1 MCQRHGGT
9 SPTNDRNR
17 IPDID
22 QAETRRVDR
31 TRGGHPHQDPRPRP
45 GRGADRRRN
54 QDERLNKCKRLNE
67 NVMEETRTRRP
78 PATNCSK
85 DATRA
90 ARVETP
96 SLTAYS
102 GLPARRALVVGADSE
117 TLQLCRDAL
126 ESSGLVADAV
136 DSGIAAVVAAR
147 ASPPDLV
154 LVDVQLRDVP
164 GCEAIGWLRSNPSLQ
179 STPII
184 VLTTNGE
191 DDVVSAFARPYASL
205 PKPVSPA
212 AIRRTI
218 REVLERF
225 PLINRS
231 DTARKPDI

>member
-1 MCQRHGGT
+1 
-9 SPTNDRNR
+9 
-17 IPDID
+17 
-22 QAETRRVDR
+22 
-31 TRGGHPHQDPRPRP
+31 
-45 GRGADRRRN
+45 
-54 QDERLNKCKRLNE
+54 
-67 NVMEETRTRRP
+67 MEETRTRRP

-126 ESSGLVADAV
+126 ESSGFVADAV

-147 ASPPDLV
+147 ASPPYLV

-179 STPII
+179 STP
-184 VLTTNGE
+184 NHCPHHKCRRRRG
-191 DDVVSAFARPYASL
+191 AGFC
-205 PKPVSPA
+205 PA
-212 AIRRTI
+212 ICLAAETGIA
-218 REVLERF
+218 
-225 PLINRS
+225 RS
-231 DTARKPDI
+231 DPAHNSRSSRGGFPESIGPRESQTSAKS

>member
-1 MCQRHGGT
+1 MY
-9 SPTNDRNR
+9 
-17 IPDID
+17 
-22 QAETRRVDR
+22 AEQTVSNATAKNGLALRVLFLYA
-31 TRGGHPHQDPRPRP
+31 P
-45 GRGADRRRN
+45 
-54 QDERLNKCKRLNE
+54 
-67 NVMEETRTRRP
+67 
-78 PATNCSK
+78 
-85 DATRA
+85 
-90 ARVETP
+90 P
-96 SLTAYS
+96 SLTVSS
-102 GLPARRALVVGADSE
+102 GWPARRALVVGADSE

-126 ESSGLVADAV
+126 ESSGFVADAV

-184 VLTTNGE
+184 VLTTDAE

>member
-1 MCQRHGGT
+1 
-9 SPTNDRNR
+9 
-17 IPDID
+17 
-22 QAETRRVDR
+22 
-31 TRGGHPHQDPRPRP
+31 
-45 GRGADRRRN
+45 
-54 QDERLNKCKRLNE
+54 
-67 NVMEETRTRRP
+67 MEETRTRRP

-126 ESSGLVADAV
+126 ESSGFVADAV

-184 VLTTNGE
+184 VLTTNAE
-191 DDVVSAFARPYASL
+191 DDVVSDFARTYASL

-218 REVLERF
+218 REVLEEVS
-225 PLINRS
+225 PNR
-231 DTARKPDI
+231 